1 MSPRSVLV
9 GGEDLS
15 GLINDSRPMRSGNF
29 GPACAA
35 SSSRRL
41 AIKETHVVAASPHMP
56 GSGKSLALV
65 STSRISPIS

>member
-1 MSPRSVLV
+1 MV

-15 GLINDSRPMRSGNF
+15 GLINERRLMRSGNF

-41 AIKETHVVAASPHMP
+41 AIKETHVVVASPHMP
-56 GSGKSLALV
+56 DFGKSLALV
-65 STSRISPIS
+65 STLRISPIS